1 MNYLVIGGL
10 KGVGAASVE
19 LLEAQGNSVYFTS
32 REVSSHPNS
41 IVWNIEDDS
50 LNLPEGLVLDGLV
63 YCPGTINLLPAH
75 RISHEVFFSDIN
87 INAYGALK
95 ATQLALPYLKKS
107 EAASIVFI
115 STVAVKLGMP
125 FHASVAMAKGA
136 LEGLG
141 KSLAAELSP
150 KIRVNVIAP
159 SLTQTGLA
167 EKFIN
172 TPEKIEASGKRH
184 PLGRIGQ
191 ANDLAE
197 AISFLLSDK
206 SSWMTGQ
213 VLGLDGGMGSLKML

>member
-1 MNYLVIGGL
+1 MNYLVIGGA
-10 KGVGAASVE
+10 KGVGAATVE
-19 LLEAQGNSVYFTS
+19 LLESQGNTVYFTS
-32 REVSSHPNS
+32 REATSQTYS

-50 LNLPEGLVLDGLV
+50 LDLPEGLILDGLV

-75 RISHEVFFSDIN
+75 RISHEVFLSDIN

-141 KSLAAELSP
+141 KSLAAELAP
-150 KIRVNVIAP
+150 KIRVNVVAP

-172 TPEKIEASGKRH
+172 TPEKVEASNKRH
-184 PLGRIGQ
+184 PLGRIVQ
-191 ANDLAE
+191 PNDLAE
-197 AISFLLSDK
+197 AITFLLSNK

-213 VLGLDGGMGSLKML
+213 VLGLDGGMGALRML

>member
-1 MNYLVIGGL
+1 MNYLVIGGA
-10 KGVGAASVE
+10 KGVGAAIVE
-19 LLEAQGNSVYFTS
+19 LLEAQGNTVYFTS

-41 IVWNIEDDS
+41 LVWNIEDES
-50 LNLPEGLVLDGLV
+50 LSLPEGLVLDGLV

-75 RISHEVFFSDIN
+75 RISHKVFLSDIN

-107 EAASIVFI
+107 DAASVVFI

-141 KSLAAELSP
+141 KSLAAELAP
-150 KIRVNVIAP
+150 KIRVNVVAP

-172 TPEKIEASGKRH
+172 TPEKVEASNKRH

-191 ANDLAE
+191 PNDLAE
-197 AISFLLSDK
+197 AISFLLSAK

>member
-1 MNYLVIGGL
+1 MNYLVIGGA
-10 KGVGAASVE
+10 KGVGAATVA
-19 LLEAQGNSVYFTS
+19 LLESQGHSVYFSS
-32 REVSSHPNS
+32 REASTHPNS
-41 IVWNIEDDS
+41 FVWNIEDES

-75 RISHEVFFSDIN
+75 RISHEVFLSDIN

-107 EAASIVFI
+107 DAASVVFI

-141 KSLAAELSP
+141 KSLAAELAP
-150 KIRVNVIAP
+150 KIRVNVVAP

-172 TPEKIEASGKRH
+172 TPEKVEASNKRH

-191 ANDLAE
+191 PNDLAE
-197 AISFLLSDK
+197 AISFLLSAK

-213 VLGLDGGMGSLKML
+213 VIGLDGGMGSLKML

>member
-1 MNYLVIGGL
+1 MNYLVIGGA
-10 KGVGAASVE
+10 KGVGAATVA
-19 LLEAQGNSVYFTS
+19 LLESQGHSVYFTS
-32 REVSSHPNS
+32 REASSHPNGF
-41 IVWNIEDDS
+41 VWNIEDDS

-75 RISHEVFFSDIN
+75 RISNEVFLSDMN
-87 INAYGALK
+87 INTYGALK

-107 EAASIVFI
+107 DAASIVFI

-136 LEGLG
+136 VEGLG
-141 KSLAAELSP
+141 KSLAAELAP
-150 KIRVNVIAP
+150 KIRVNVVAP

-172 TPEKIEASGKRH
+172 TPEKVEASNKRH

-191 ANDLAE
+191 PNDLAE
-197 AISFLLSDK
+197 AISFLLGEK

-213 VLGLDGGMGSLKML
+213 VLGLDGGMGALKML

>member
-1 MNYLVIGGL
+1 MNYLVIGGS
-10 KGVGAASVE
+10 KGIGAATVE
-19 LLEAQGNSVYFTS
+19 LLEAQGHTVYFTS
-32 REVSSHPNS
+32 REASSQVNS
-41 IVWNIEDDS
+41 LVWNIEDDA

-63 YCPGTINLLPAH
+63 YCPGSINLLPAH
-75 RISHEVFFSDIN
+75 RISHEVFLSDMN

-107 EAASIVFI
+107 ESASIVFI

-141 KSLAAELSP
+141 KSLAAELAP
-150 KIRVNVIAP
+150 KIRVNVVAP

-172 TPEKIEASGKRH
+172 TPEKIEASNKRH

-191 ANDLAE
+191 PSDLAE
-197 AISFLLSDK
+197 AITFLLSNK